1 MKQKT
6 ILKLAVAIALLFAGN
21 LGVYAQFGGL
31 RGLVKEAK
39 KAVTEKTDN
48 ATNSSDNSASG
59 VESEVQKVTA
69 GPAPEVPWTMTR
81 EGQTKVMPYIEQME
95 NVTPQEVV
103 QLRDQMIKRYLYNE
117 ANEHVSGYQENQY
130 FSMFLNN
137 LFNQNGLYNPL
148 NVKIVNGRFD
158 FEASGNV
165 DLWVNGAS
173 AFLQI
178 NDKGEAYFISATSH
192 DRTFLEGNSFEA
204 AKNCLKRVENY
215 RAFFAAANKGLSKDM
230 EDTFEQNYNRATMYT
245 IFMQDAIKN
254 NSPENIQRRPMP
266 QPGSMNAQL
275 NAAALSISKQ
285 QDSNTVSVVITRNEW
300 DVKRNALGVPICRVA
315 YGYRIVQTN
324 QGKRAVSCSWAQD
337 HQGGGNYGALRHY
350 GVGTESFYIE

>member
-1 MKQKT
+1 MKQKI
-6 ILKLAVAIALLFAGN
+6 ILKLTVAIALLFAGN
-21 LGVYAQFGGL
+21 LGANAQFGGL

-39 KAVTEKTDN
+39 KAVTDKTDN
-48 ATNSSDNSASG
+48 AVNSSTESSSG
-59 VESEVQKVTA
+59 ISSEVSKVTA

-81 EGQTKVMPYIEQME
+81 DGQNRVMQYIEKME
-95 NVTPQEVV
+95 NASTQEVI

-117 ANEHVSGYQENQY
+117 ANEHVDGYQENQY
-130 FSMFLNN
+130 FAMFLNN

-148 NVKIVNGRFD
+148 NVKIINGSFD
-158 FEASGNV
+158 FEANGNV
-165 DLWVNGAS
+165 ELWVNGAS
-173 AFLQI
+173 AFLTI
-178 NDKGEAYFISATSH
+178 NEQGEAYFISATNH

-215 RAFFAAANKGLSKDM
+215 RAFFAAAGKGLSKDM

-245 IFMQDAIKN
+245 VFMQDAIKN
-254 NSPENIQRRPMP
+254 NSPENIERRPMP
-266 QPGSMNAQL
+266 KAGSMNGQL

-285 QDSNTVSVVITRNEW
+285 QDSNTVSVIITRNEW
-300 DVKRNALGVPICRVA
+300 DVKRNALGVPICRVV

-350 GVGTESFYIE
+350 GVGTESFYVE